1 MVSGK
6 FCQLSVVPLRA
17 LATIWVDRRVLPMT
31 VKDLFA
37 RDTDDALNAK
47 DNRRPSVRGGWIFF
61 IVIAIVSWSFL
72 APWFW
77 AALMVAFVISYRVLG
92 RNRAGRDLL
101 FEKRDQATPNPR
113 HLLWALPLGIL
124 ICAAWWW
131 FEAGLWHYGDYY
143 RASKAEIAAFDST
156 SVKNYIG
163 TALIGAI
170 PILAANWSR
179 TPWPRLALAV
189 VLVAANLLL
198 ASIFV
203 LAPRAVR

>member
-1 MVSGK
+1 MI
-6 FCQLSVVPLRA
+6 L
-17 LATIWVDRRVLPMT
+17 
-31 VKDLFA
+31 KDLFA
-37 RDTDDALNAK
+37 RDTDDALIANG
-47 DNRRPSVRGGWIFF
+47 DRRPSVRGGWIFF
-61 IVIAIVSWSFL
+61 IAVAIVSWSFL

-113 HLLWALPLGIL
+113 HLLWALTLGIL
-124 ICAAWWW
+124 FCAAWWW